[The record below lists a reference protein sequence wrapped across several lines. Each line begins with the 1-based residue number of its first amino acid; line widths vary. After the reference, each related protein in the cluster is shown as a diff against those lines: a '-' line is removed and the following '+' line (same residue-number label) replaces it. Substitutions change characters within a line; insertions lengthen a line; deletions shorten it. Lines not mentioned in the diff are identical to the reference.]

1 MFSMESRHTRIFGL
15 FITLGLFLFAFIFK
29 DNRYANSLLGAAI
42 GSAITLSTDI
52 GGWILCFRHNLRT
65 ILRAIFISKLR
76 ISCSYLYRIKV
87 EDQYLLIKSRKHGK
101 FQPVGGNFK
110 RNKLSHDSLH
120 KLEIT
125 EDDKFTNGGR
135 SAADLRLY
143 IRGYRLS
150 QFLSWYNSPD
160 KKREVSYDREFYE
173 ELVEPG
179 FLPSSIFK
187 YPIIDFVKQVITP
200 VRYSSYLKCQEV
212 HIYDIIEL
220 NPNIEQLQAL
230 KELKIKGNTSDLK
243 WCTASSI
250 RSQGYNPENMNSP
263 FEITDHSIE
272 ILN

>member
-1 MFSMESRHTRIFGL
+1 MR
-15 FITLGLFLFAFIFK
+15 
-29 DNRYANSLLGAAI
+29 
-42 GSAITLSTDI
+42 
-52 GGWILCFRHNLRT
+52 FRHRLRT
-65 ILRAIFISKLR
+65 ILKAIFIPRLR

-101 FQPVGGNFK
+101 YQPVGGNFK
-110 RNKLSHDSLH
+110 RNKLSHDSLL

-173 ELVEPG
+173 ELIEPG
-179 FLPSSIFK
+179 YLPSTVFK

-200 VRYSSYLKCQEV
+200 VRYSSYLKCYEV
-212 HIYDIIEL
+212 HIYDIVEL
-220 NPNIEQLQAL
+220 NPNREQLQVLNQL
-230 KELKIKGNTSDLK
+230 KMENTTNDLK
-243 WCTASSI
+243 WCTASLI
-250 RSQGYNPENMNSP
+250 RSQGYHPENMSSQ

>member
-1 MFSMESRHTRIFGL
+1 MESRHARFLGL
-15 FITLGLFLFAFIFK
+15 VITLGLFAIAFIFK
-29 DNRYANSLLGAAI
+29 DEKYSDSLLGAAI
-42 GSAITLSTDI
+42 GSVITLSTDF
-52 GGWILCFRHNLRT
+52 GGWILCFRHKLRT
-65 ILRAIFISKLR
+65 ILRAIFIAKLR

-101 FQPVGGNFK
+101 YQPVGGNFK

-179 FLPSSIFK
+179 YLPSTVFK

-200 VRYSSYLKCQEV
+200 VRYSPYLKCYEV
-212 HIYDIIEL
+212 HIYDIVEL
-220 NPNIEQLQAL
+220 NPNREQLKVLNQL
-230 KELKIKGNTSDLK
+230 KTKSTTNDLK
-243 WCTASSI
+243 WCTASLI
-250 RSQGYNPENMNSP
+250 RSQGYHPENMSSQ